1 MEREQLEQRIK
12 DRERQHQ
19 IMVQERQRLINE
31 IVGLEGAIIELRRML
46 QEMDT
51 ESEGDDD

>member
-19 IMVQERQRLINE
+19 IMVQERQRLTNE

-51 ESEGDDD
+51 ESEGEDD

>member
-19 IMVQERQRLINE
+19 VMVQERQRLTNE

-51 ESEGDDD
+51 ESEGEDD